1 MNLGLFSLAIIQ
13 SAILAL
19 GQVTLKFGLMRMEP
33 FGWTKSFWISVFTNW
48 QFALCGGN
56 PVNRGLDKG
65 YQFPGGL
72 FVDLAD
78 LGLGDCRGRVV
89 SRLASDPDHAR

>member
-1 MNLGLFSLAIIQ
+1 MSIKSRHRNRADAIHVRRAVVVRIAVVVDIGDVTRPVGL
-13 SAILAL
+13 
-19 GQVTLKFGLMRMEP
+19 
-33 FGWTKSFWISVFTNW
+33 W
-48 QFALCGGN
+48 QFALCGGH
-56 PVNRGLDKG
+56 PVSRGLDKG

-72 FVDLAD
+72 FADLAD